1 MRQHT
6 DAVLATPGSRTP
18 GRRVAV
24 AVATLLSVGL
34 VGFLA
39 TRMLPEAPPML
50 VSQEPAAQEPAPVV
64 QPVVPAAEATP
75 SAPVVD
81 PDWVAD
87 IAARAGIPAPAVRA
101 YATAQLSEPPDC
113 AVGWTTLAGIGW
125 VESQH
130 GTLGGRT
137 LGADGRSSTP
147 VLGPALDG
155 DPFAAIR
162 ATPETSTWHG
172 DPVWDH
178 AVGPLQFI
186 PSTWEQ
192 WGADGDADGVA
203 DPNDIDD
210 AASAAVAY
218 LCADGH
224 DLTSGAGWA
233 DAVFGYNHDQSYV
246 DSVYAAATAYAERT
260 T

>member
-1 MRQHT
+1 MSPRHLIV
-6 DAVLATPGSRTP
+6 VLLAS
-18 GRRVAV
+18 
-24 AVATLLSVGL
+24 L
-34 VGFLA
+34 VGIAGLGYAA
-39 TRMLPEAPPML
+39 TQRMSPAPSPVL
-50 VSQEPAAQEPAPVV
+50 VSQQPSAEVPGPAVAS
-64 QPVVPAAEATP
+64 VVPPGATTSVP
-75 SAPVVD
+75 LVD
-81 PDWVAD
+81 PAWVAD
-87 IAARAGIPAPAVRA
+87 IAVRAGIPTPAVRA
-101 YATAQLSEPPDC
+101 YATAQLAAPRDC

-137 LGADGRSSTP
+137 LGADGRPDTP

-155 DPFAAIR
+155 DPFAAIP
-162 ATPETSTWHG
+162 ATVETSAWHG
-172 DPVWDH
+172 DPLWDH

-192 WGADGDADGVA
+192 WGADGDGDGVA
-203 DPNDIDD
+203 DPHDIDD
-210 AASAAVAY
+210 AASAALAY

-246 DSVYAAATAYAERT
+246 DSVHAAASAYASRT
-260 T
+260 QLR